1 MGLRRKEGVTGK
13 ECQQFDIRG
22 TVDNFRE
29 EIGMYMFWK
38 PGMDIYVSHVR
49 RRQLPS
55 FVFPDGHKRPRPS
68 RHFNEQA
75 GKTCEDV
82 KRGQSDSSGRHFKR
96 KKEHGMEEVRPDK
109 SVKRASVSSER
120 LQPVSPGMT
129 TGDPTNNSEV
139 RLSGGHLVSEKDTMV
154 AHMRL
159 DGIADHGSVA
169 LNDQNC
175 MLVDDLSVTNNES
188 ESSELVEP
196 ISKPGLLA
204 RCEIH
209 SVDTVSSR
217 SLINAK
223 GGAIQVDQE
232 LVKPCNQM
240 AVVEVAG
247 REYELKSCT
256 QNLSC
261 EVSFSV

>member
-55 FVFPDGHKRPRPS
+55 FVFPDGYKRPRPS

-75 GKTCEDV
+75 GKPCEDA
-82 KRGQSDSSGRHFKR
+82 KMCQSASSGRHLKR
-96 KKEHGMEEVRPDK
+96 EKEHEMEEVRPDK
-109 SVKRASVSSER
+109 SVKRASISSEAP
-120 LQPVSPGMT
+120 QPVSPGKT
-129 TGDPTNNSEV
+129 TGDSTNNSEV
-139 RLSGGHLVSEKDTMV
+139 MSSGGHLVSEKDTMA
-154 AHMRL
+154 AHMQL
-159 DGIADHGSVA
+159 DGIANHESVA
-169 LNDQNC
+169 LNEQKC
-175 MLVDDLSVTNNES
+175 TLVDDLSVINNES
-188 ESSELVEP
+188 ESSELAEP
-196 ISKPGLLA
+196 SKPGLLG

-209 SVDTVSSR
+209 SVDTVSSG
-217 SLINAK
+217 SLLNVK
-223 GGAIQVDQE
+223 GMAIKVDQE

-240 AVVEVAG
+240 TVVKVAG
-247 REYELKSCT
+247 REYESKSCT

-261 EVSFSV
+261 EVSFFV